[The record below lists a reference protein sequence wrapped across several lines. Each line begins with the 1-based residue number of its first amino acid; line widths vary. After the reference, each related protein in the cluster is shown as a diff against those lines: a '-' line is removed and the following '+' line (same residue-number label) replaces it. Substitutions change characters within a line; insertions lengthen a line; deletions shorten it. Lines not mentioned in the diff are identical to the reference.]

1 MKNLQSVRRSVRA
14 LRGLR
19 SMRSTIRGEHDVHPV
34 QRFYPPASG
43 FSYMS
48 EMDRTTSFVIE
59 KQTCR
64 YELRAGC
71 MPRKTLQ
78 NTVKNSVYVPA
89 LNKRG

>member
-1 MKNLQSVRRSVRA
+1 
-14 LRGLR
+14 
-19 SMRSTIRGEHDVHPV
+19 
-34 QRFYPPASG
+34 
-43 FSYMS
+43 MS
-48 EMDRTTSFVIE
+48 EMDMTTSFVIE